1 VKLVVSQAAAADL
14 VRLRA
19 FLLERNPQA
28 AQRAVAAIV
37 RAVDSLDVF
46 PERGR
51 PAPVAGMRELV
62 VPFGGSAYVVRFA
75 IEFYLQLC
83 RFQLVD
89 DVVER
94 DYDIFE
100 SQHITVQ

>member
-1 VKLVVSQAAAADL
+1 

-37 RAVDSLDVF
+37 RAIDSLDVF

-62 VPFGGSAYVVRFA
+62 VPFGGSGYVVRFA
-75 IEFYLQLC
+75 IDATRDE
-83 RFQLVD
+83 
-89 DVVER
+89 VVVLRIWHGREAR
-94 DYDIFE
+94 P
-100 SQHITVQ
+100 

>member
-19 FLLERNPQA
+19 FLLERHPQA

-37 RAVDSLDVF
+37 RAIDSLDVF

-62 VPFGGSAYVVRFA
+62 VPFGGSAYVIRFA
-75 IEFYLQLC
+75 IHAARDE
-83 RFQLVD
+83 
-89 DVVER
+89 VVVLRIWHGREAR
-94 DYDIFE
+94 
-100 SQHITVQ
+100 T